1 MLMVSRMTYLQI
13 VDYKPCWWLILC
25 IHRIVHRNG
34 RKPSVGRLIGSK
46 TSLLLVSHPRMP
58 VNMTRKQICIY
69 DYFTFQL
76 WDSRIFF
83 CCSWLT
89 DISRIA
95 DNKLMVWVASSQN
108 AHINLTVWVILCVH
122 CEVTQCPRNEL
133 SLSFNVT
140 SQWVIYLTW
149 STSV

>member
-89 DISRIA
+89 DIGA
-95 DNKLMVWVASSQN
+95 TEKLFQWRRELTPYSQRAHLNNLTMGSLWGHSVSSQRT
-108 AHINLTVWVILCVH
+108 HEVWAC
-122 CEVTQCPRNEL
+122 CKL
-133 SLSFNVT
+133 SLS
-140 SQWVIYLTW
+140 SQLT
-149 STSV
+149 